1 MPETA
6 LAPAKKASAKTE
18 ALDWDALD
26 ASKYR
31 DEREAVGDLLA
42 RRPLNPEERA
52 AVRAEAEA
60 LVRAARRSARKQGVV
75 EGFLQEFS
83 LGTREGLA
91 LMCLAEALLRTPDEA
106 TRDALIAEKIG
117 SADWAAH
124 LGQSENLFVNASTW
138 GLMLTGKLID
148 VDEETKRDAAGFV
161 KRLAGRVGEPVIRAA
176 VAQAIRIMGEQF
188 VLGRTIEDA
197 LKRARKD
204 GYMCSFDM
212 LGEGAR
218 TAADAERYEA
228 AYAAAILTVGRASNS
243 AGPEAGHGVSVKL
256 SALSPRYEATQEAR
270 VWSELYPRIK
280 RLALIAASHD
290 INFTIDAEEADR
302 LVLSLKLL
310 DKLAREPDL
319 GAWTGLGLAVQA
331 YQKRAPEVIAR
342 VADLARSSGRRLMVR
357 LVKGAYWDTEIKRAQ
372 IAGRPDYPVY
382 TTKPATDLSY
392 LVAARALIEAAPHL
406 YAQFATHNA
415 HTLAAVHRMAK
426 ARGVKIEHQ
435 RLHGMGEA
443 LYQAADDLYDG
454 VILRAYA
461 PVGGHEDLLPYLV
474 RRLLENGANTSF
486 VHALLDERV
495 PVEAVVVD
503 PIDAVEAA
511 PGPHLKIPTPRHMYR
526 DRLNSM
532 GVDLSV
538 GAERERLVK
547 AVKAL
552 GAPSTASRSPS
563 PASGGGEGA
572 SGSSPAQRGRGGM
585 RSMVEGASSE
595 AGGEIRSPIDGQIIG
610 HVAEASTAEIDAAFA
625 AARAAQPAWNA
636 LGGSRRADILR
647 KMADAL
653 EKNRDRLIALVVR
666 EAGKTL
672 SDAVGEVRE
681 AADFCRYY
689 ALLADQ
695 QFAGPKE
702 LTGPAGET
710 NTLALHGRGVFVC
723 ISPWNFPLA
732 IFTGQVAAA
741 LAAGNAVIAKPAEQT
756 PLIALEAIKLY
767 HAAGVPEGVL
777 HILCGRGETVGAT
790 LTAHAELDGVAFTG
804 GTETAWAINRALAAR
819 RGPIVPF
826 IAETGGLNGMFV
838 DTTALRE
845 QVIDDV
851 ILSAFGSAGQ
861 RCSALRILFLPTD
874 TADLIIEGLIGAMDA
889 LVAGDPADPSTDVGP
904 VIDEAARAGLE
915 AHLARLHKHA
925 KVLKVLPTP
934 GGEGIYFGPV
944 LAEIPSADF
953 LEREVFGPILHVVRY
968 DPAHLEQAA
977 ASLARKR
984 YGLTLGVHSR
994 IEGFAERVQALVPA
1008 GNVYVNRSIIGA
1020 VVGVQPFGGEG
1031 LSGTGPKA
1039 GGPNALLRY
1048 ALERAVSVNIAA
1060 QGGDPKLLNL

>member
-1 MPETA
+1 MPEIA
-6 LAPAKKASAKTE
+6 LAPAKTAPINA
-18 ALDWDALD
+18 DWDHLD
-26 ASKYR
+26 LSKYR
-31 DEREAVGDLLA
+31 NERDAVADLLA
-42 RRPLNPEERA
+42 HPPLTAADRG

-60 LVRAARRSARKQGVV
+60 LVRTARRSARKQGVV

-117 SADWAAH
+117 PADWAAH

-148 VDEETKRDAAGFV
+148 VDDDAKRDAAGFV
-161 KRLAGRVGEPVIRAA
+161 KRLASRVGEPVIRAA

-188 VLGRTIEDA
+188 VLGRTIEAA
-197 LKRARKD
+197 LKRARSD

-218 TAADAERYEA
+218 TAADAERYERS
-228 AYAAAILTVGRASNS
+228 YAAAIETVGRASNQ
-243 AGPEAGHGVSVKL
+243 AGPEAGHGISVKL

-270 VWSELYPRIK
+270 MWSELYPRIK
-280 RLALIAASHD
+280 RLAMIAQSYD
-290 INFTIDAEEADR
+290 LNFTLDAEEADR
-302 LVLSLKLL
+302 LVISLKLL
-310 DKLAREPDL
+310 DVLARDPDL
-319 GAWTGLGLAVQA
+319 GDWTGLGLAVQA

-342 VADLARSSGRRLMVR
+342 VADLAKTSGRRLMVR

-382 TTKPATDLSY
+382 TTKASTDLSY
-392 LVAARALIEAAPHL
+392 LVAAKALIEAAPHL

-426 ARGVKIEHQ
+426 TRGVKIEHQ

-443 LYQAADDLYDG
+443 LYAAADDLYDG
-454 VILRAYA
+454 ITLRAYA

-495 PVEAVVVD
+495 AVEKVVVD
-503 PIDAVEAA
+503 PIDAVEAQ
-511 PGPHLKIPTPRHMYR
+511 PGPHPKIPSPRLMYG
-526 DRLNSM
+526 DRLNSE
-532 GVDLSV
+532 GVDLSI
-538 GAERERLVK
+538 AQERDRLVK
-547 AVKAL
+547 AVRDA
-552 GAPSTASRSPS
+552 STGWASPS
-563 PASGGGEGA
+563 PLDGTAKKASAAGRKSSAAKLARGTLEGA
-572 SGSSPAQRGRGGM
+572 GE
-585 RSMVEGASSE
+585 VGAD
-595 AGGEIRSPIDGQIIG
+595 EIRSPIDGQIIG
-610 HVAEASTAEIDAAFA
+610 HAREASTAEIDAAFA
-625 AARAAQPAWNA
+625 AARKAQPAWNA
-636 LGGSRRADILR
+636 LGGAARADILR

-653 EKNRDRLIALVVR
+653 EASRDRLIALAVR

-672 SDAVGEVRE
+672 AEAVGEVRE

-689 ALLADQ
+689 ALLAER
-695 QFAGPKE
+695 QFAAPTE
-702 LTGPAGET
+702 LIGPAGET
-710 NTLALHGRGVFVC
+710 NTLGLHGRGVFVC

-741 LAAGNAVIAKPAEQT
+741 LAAGNAVLAKPAEQT
-756 PLIALEAIKLY
+756 PLIATEAVKLY
-767 HAAGVPEGVL
+767 HAAGVPKGLL
-777 HILCGRGETVGAT
+777 HLVTGKGETVGAA
-790 LTAHAELDGVAFTG
+790 LTSHPDLDGVAFTG
-804 GTETAWAINRALAAR
+804 GTQTAWAINKTLAAR
-819 RGPIVPF
+819 HGPIIPF

-838 DTTALRE
+838 DTTAQRE

-861 RCSALRILFLPTD
+861 RCSALRILFLPKD
-874 TADLIIEGLIGAMDA
+874 TADGIIEGLKGAMDA
-889 LVAGDPADPSTDVGP
+889 LVMGDPADPKTDVGP
-904 VIDEAARAGLE
+904 VIDAEARDMLE
-915 AHLARLHKHA
+915 AHLARLHKEA
-925 KVLKVLPTP
+925 KVLKMLPTP
-934 GGEGIYFGPV
+934 EGPGMFFGPV

-953 LEREVFGPILHVVRY
+953 LEREVFGPILHIVRY
-968 DPAHLEQAA
+968 DPAKLDQAA
-977 ASLARKR
+977 GALSAKR

-994 IEGFAERVQALVPA
+994 IEAFAERVQTLVPA

-1039 GGPNALLRY
+1039 GGPNALTRY
-1048 ALERAVSVNIAA
+1048 AMERAVSVNIAA

>member
-6 LAPAKKASAKTE
+6 LAPAKTRAIPAAF
-18 ALDWDALD
+18 ALEWDALD
-26 ASKYR
+26 AHKYR
-31 DEREAVGDLLA
+31 DEREAIADLLA
-42 RRPLNPEERA
+42 HKPLTSEERA

-60 LVRAARRSARKQGVV
+60 LVRTARRSARKQGVV

-117 SADWAAH
+117 PADWAAH
-124 LGQSENLFVNASTW
+124 IGQSENLFVNASTW
-138 GLMLTGKLID
+138 GLMLTGRLID
-148 VDEETKRDAAGFV
+148 VDQEVKQDAVGFV

-197 LKRARKD
+197 LKRSKKE

-228 AYAAAILTVGRASNS
+228 AYASAIDTVGRSS
-243 AGPEAGHGVSVKL
+243 KGQGPEAGHGISVKL

-280 RLALIAASHD
+280 RLALIAAQHD

-302 LVLSLKLL
+302 LVISLKLL
-310 DKLAREPDL
+310 DKLARDPDL

-342 VADLARSSGRRLMVR
+342 VADLAKASGRRLMVR

-372 IAGRPDYPVY
+372 IAGRQDYPVF

-392 LVAARALIEAAPHL
+392 LVAAKALIEAAPHL

-426 ARGVKIEHQ
+426 AKGVKIEHQ

-443 LYQAADDLYDG
+443 LYAAADDLYDG
-454 VILRAYA
+454 IVLRAYA

-486 VHALLDERV
+486 VNALLDERV
-495 PVEAVVVD
+495 PVEKVVVD
-503 PIDAVEAA
+503 PIDAVEAQ
-511 PGPHLKIPTPRHMYR
+511 PGPHPKIPTPRLMYG
-526 DRLNSM
+526 DRLNSG
-532 GVDLSV
+532 GVDLSI
-538 GAERERLVK
+538 ADERNRLVRSVRGLK
-547 AVKAL
+547 AT
-552 GAPSTASRSPS
+552 PDSRD
-563 PASGGGEGA
+563 A
-572 SGSSPAQRGRGGM
+572 
-585 RSMVEGASSE
+585 VH
-595 AGGEIRSPIDGQIIG
+595 SPIDRQPIG
-610 HVAEASTAEIDAAFA
+610 AMPEASVAEIDAAFA
-625 AARAAQPAWNA
+625 SARKTQPGWDTLGGKARAE
-636 LGGSRRADILR
+636 ILR
-647 KMADAL
+647 KMGDAL
-653 EKNRDRLIALVVR
+653 EANREKLIAIAVR

-672 SDAVGEVRE
+672 ADAVGEVRE

-689 ALLADQ
+689 ALLAERE
-695 QFAGPKE
+695 FGGPKE
-702 LTGPAGET
+702 LAGPAGET
-710 NTLALHGRGVFVC
+710 NTLELHGRGVFVC

-756 PLIALEAIKLY
+756 PLIAAEAVKLY
-767 HAAGVPEGVL
+767 HQAGVPADVL
-777 HILCGRGETVGAT
+777 HLIAGRGETVGAV
-790 LTAHAELDGVAFTG
+790 LTSHQEVDGVAFTG
-804 GTETAWAINRALAAR
+804 GTETAWAINRTLAAR

-838 DTTALRE
+838 DTTAQRE

-861 RCSALRILFLPTD
+861 RCSALRILFLPKD
-874 TADLIIEGLIGAMDA
+874 TADGIIEGLTGAMNA
-889 LVAGDPADPSTDVGP
+889 LIVGDPADPKTDVGP
-904 VIDEAARAGLE
+904 VIDEEARANLE
-915 AHLARLHKHA
+915 AHLVRLHRYA
-925 KVLKVLPTP
+925 KVLKTLPTP
-934 GGEGIYFGPV
+934 GGGGVYFGPV

-953 LEREVFGPILHVVRY
+953 LEREVFGPILHIVRY
-968 DPAHLEQAA
+968 DPTMLDEVAQT
-977 ASLARKR
+977 LARKR

-994 IEGFAERVQALVPA
+994 IEAFAERVQTLVPA

-1031 LSGTGPKA
+1031 LSGTGPKG
-1039 GGPNALLRY
+1039 GGPHALTRY
-1048 ALERAVSVNIAA
+1048 AVERAVSVNIAA